1 MKKLNKKT
9 IEILENNGF
18 NVGEITKQN
27 GEYYI
32 EMGQYTPAGE
42 DWWETIWFDG
52 TDDGLFKAVEERW
65 DSFNADDEAAI
76 WIESRGKNG
85 VPNSIRILLDDAEW
99 KEKKL
104 EAVYRD
110 LLVA

>member
-1 MKKLNKKT
+1 MKNLSKKT
-9 IEILENNGF
+9 IDILENNGF
-18 NVGEITKQN
+18 TVGEVTEQQ
-27 GEYYI
+27 GQYYI
-32 EMGQYTPAGE
+32 EMGQHTPAGE

-52 TDDGLFKAVEERW
+52 TDDGLFKAIEDRW

-76 WIESRGKNG
+76 WIEGRGKNG

-99 KEKKL
+99 KERKL
-104 EAVYRD
+104 EAIYRS